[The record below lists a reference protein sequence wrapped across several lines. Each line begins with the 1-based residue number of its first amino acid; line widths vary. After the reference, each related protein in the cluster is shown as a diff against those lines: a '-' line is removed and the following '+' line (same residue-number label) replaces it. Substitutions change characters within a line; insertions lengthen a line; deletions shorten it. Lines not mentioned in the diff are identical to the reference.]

1 MNKCYISPQATV
13 VRMNSPL
20 LFSQSKEIV
29 IPAGAK
35 GMINEDETLSYENE
49 NE

>member
-1 MNKCYISPQATV
+1 MHC
-13 VRMNSPL
+13 PL

-35 GMINEDETLSYENE
+35 ATNEFAIENKESNETDFWK
-49 NE
+49 